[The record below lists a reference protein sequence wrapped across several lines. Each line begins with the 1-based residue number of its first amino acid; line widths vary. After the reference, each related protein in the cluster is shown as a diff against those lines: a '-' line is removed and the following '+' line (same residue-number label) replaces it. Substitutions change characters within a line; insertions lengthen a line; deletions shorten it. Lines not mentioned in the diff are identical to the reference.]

1 MQANRFTGA
10 GSCCEPARFYF
21 YAIIKKMKKF
31 LKITFIILLGLAI
44 VFGIGIFWIYEKY
57 KEEKKIIIYQDGGSA
72 KIIISEPEKKLLI
85 EIARVIK
92 KFIYKEATIHNPEGD
107 VLPDQI
113 DDNIIKD
120 IKDKV
125 E

>member
-1 MQANRFTGA
+1 
-10 GSCCEPARFYF
+10 
-21 YAIIKKMKKF
+21 MKKF

-44 VFGIGIFWIYEKY
+44 VFGISIFWIYEKY
-57 KEEKKIIIYQDGGSA
+57 KEEKKIIIYQDGESA

-85 EIARVIK
+85 EIAKVMK
-92 KFIYKEATIHNPEGD
+92 KFIYKEATIYNLEGD
-107 VLPDQI
+107 VLPDQL
-113 DDNIIKD
+113 DNNIIKD